1 MTPQFSEAYERIH
14 ETAQKKGVDLN
25 DKDEFNRLAKS
36 LDFDADQRRILQ
48 VRHQMNKKLGANEQ
62 FLGNGMTKDN
72 NADNPITPFGPAQ
85 EGQQFG
91 PVETFTLDKNPQT
104 LGKLEKAG
112 IVTRIPLNNA

>member
-1 MTPQFSEAYERIH
+1 MESSTIDIYEQSYK
-14 ETAQKKGVDLN
+14 TALEKDVNLDRKEDFNDLAS
-25 DKDEFNRLAKS
+25 DLG
-36 LDFDADQRRILQ
+36 FDADQRRILQ
-48 VRHQMNKKLGANEQ
+48 VRHQMNKRLGANEQ

-72 NADNPITPFGPAQ
+72 NTDNPITPFGPAQ

>member
-1 MTPQFSEAYERIH
+1 MNNPHQ
-14 ETAQKKGVDLN
+14 
-25 DKDEFNRLAKS
+25 
-36 LDFDADQRRILQ
+36 ILQ

-72 NADNPITPFGPAQ
+72 NTDNPITPFGPEQ

-91 PVETFTLDKNPQT
+91 PVETFTLDKNPRT
-104 LGKLEKAG
+104 LGTLEKAG